1 MRTIG
6 RLMWLLGACF
16 LFVDGVY
23 LLWSLLADNFEIV
36 GLIVLGL
43 SGLLCWLMAFY
54 FGRVVQ
60 SAGTGA
66 WAEDRLD
73 AEIDDGD
80 PEVGFYSPWSW
91 WPILLAG
98 TISIA
103 ILGFA
108 ISSWIAMIALPMLAV
123 AVIGWTFEYYRG
135 NFAS

>member
-1 MRTIG
+1 MRTTG

-16 LFVDGVY
+16 LFVDGIY
-23 LLWSLLADNFEIV
+23 LLWSLRADNFEVV

-43 SGLLCWLMAFY
+43 SGILCWLVAFY
-54 FGRVVQ
+54 FGRVVHA
-60 SAGTGA
+60 AGGET

-108 ISSWIAMIALPMLAV
+108 ISPWIAMIAFPMLLV
-123 AVIGWTFEYYRG
+123 AVVGWTFEYYRG
-135 NFAS
+135 NFAT